1 MNHIYLV
8 NALVTDQAGRMLAVR
23 KKNSKFFQMVGGKSE
38 KDEEPLHTLRR
49 EFLEEIN
56 IDILLHDVSFLGK
69 HSTSAVNEENT
80 QVHANVFHV
89 KLNALETLR
98 IASEIEEMA
107 WITKEDYHT
116 YQLAHL
122 LEEFS
127 LPIWLEKKDL

>member
-8 NALVTDQAGRMLAVR
+8 NALVTDETGRMLAVR
-23 KKNSKFFQMVGGKSE
+23 KKKSKFFQMVGGKRE
-38 KDEEPLHTLRR
+38 QDEERLVTLRR

-56 IDILLHDVSFLGK
+56 VDILQHDVSFLGQ
-69 HSTSAVNEENT
+69 HTSIAVNEANT
-80 QVHANVFHV
+80 EVHANVFHV
-89 KLNALETLR
+89 KLKSLETLN

-107 WITKEDYHT
+107 WITQENYHD

-127 LPIWLEKKDL
+127 LPIWLEMEF